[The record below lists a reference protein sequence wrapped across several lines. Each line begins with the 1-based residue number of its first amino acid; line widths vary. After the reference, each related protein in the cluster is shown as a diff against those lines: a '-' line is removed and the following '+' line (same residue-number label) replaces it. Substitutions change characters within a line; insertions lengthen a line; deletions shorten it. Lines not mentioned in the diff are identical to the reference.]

1 MSYLLALDDAF
12 PGAIATTSPIVPAS
26 ELPALQDA
34 LALSARLTQLLATQE
49 QQVTQAC
56 EEARAQGREEGLEQG
71 RAQALESGAQALSD
85 TL

>member
-12 PGAIATTSPIVPAS
+12 PGAIVTTSPIVPAS

-49 QQVTQAC
+49 QQVT
-56 EEARAQGREEGLEQG
+56 
-71 RAQALESGAQALSD
+71 
-85 TL
+85 